1 HPPIIQRP
9 QIIIPLTSD
18 IDHLQSQILNSE
30 PPSLHDILLEVYGHA
45 HQSSHS
51 SPLKAYTD
59 GSCINGNTPSA
70 RAGLGIYYSPNHPLN
85 LAARVPGPQR
95 NNRAELYAIL
105 VTIQRSQP
113 KRSLDILTDS
123 TYAIQSLT
131 HNAGENT
138 QYEWD
143 CKNGDLL
150 KVIAQWVAS
159 RPAPIYFTHVRAHS
173 GNAHNDEADRLAKHG

>member
-1 HPPIIQRP
+1 
-9 QIIIPLTSD
+9 
-18 IDHLQSQILNSE
+18 
-30 PPSLHDILLEVYGHA
+30 V
-45 HQSSHS
+45 
-51 SPLKAYTD
+51 YTD

-70 RAGLGIYYSPNHPLN
+70 RAGLGIYYGPNHPLN

-105 VTIQRSQP
+105 ATIQCSQP
-113 KRSLDILTDS
+113 MRPLNILTDS

-131 HNAGENT
+131 YNASKNA
-138 QYEWD
+138 QCKWD

-159 RPAPIYFTHVRAHS
+159 RPAPIHFTHVRAHS
-173 GNAHNDEADRLAKHG
+173 GNAHNDAADRLAKHGTSLPLPPPSSDLDFSTLAAPLLFLPPTPTNIPKVSTSLPDPRLMVPMHNSTR

>member
-1 HPPIIQRP
+1 P

-30 PPSLHDILLEVYGHA
+30 PPSLHDVLLDVYGHA

-51 SPLKAYTD
+51 SPLKVYTD

-70 RAGLGIYYSPNHPLN
+70 CTGLGIYYGPNHPLN
-85 LAARVPGPQR
+85 LAARVPSPQR

-105 VTIQRSQP
+105 ATIQCSQP
-113 KRSLDILTDS
+113 MCPLNILTDS

-131 HNAGENT
+131 YNASKNA
-138 QYEWD
+138 QCEWD

-159 RPAPIYFTHVRAHS
+159 RLAPIHFTHVRAHS
-173 GNAHNDEADRLAKHG
+173 GNAHNDAADRLAKHG